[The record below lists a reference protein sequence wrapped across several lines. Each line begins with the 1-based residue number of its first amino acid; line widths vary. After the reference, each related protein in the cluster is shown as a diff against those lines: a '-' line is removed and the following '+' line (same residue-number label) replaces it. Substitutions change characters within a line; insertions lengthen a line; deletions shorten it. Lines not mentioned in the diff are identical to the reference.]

1 MSRAARPELRLFCQ
15 MLYDFSLMSCCHQ
28 LLTATVYGYFLYFAY
43 TNTLQAEAAA
53 ETGKAAQNGNGKKS
67 NGHNGQNGANG
78 NAIGNTNGY
87 SQGASPDSGVSP
99 SWNRSEQ
106 GSEYLQPEL
115 KEPSFVEPDVVNE
128 ELDSGR
134 QSAYMIAIAT
144 GSGSRAYRQ
153 LAV

>member
-1 MSRAARPELRLFCQ
+1 
-15 MLYDFSLMSCCHQ
+15 
-28 LLTATVYGYFLYFAY
+28 
-43 TNTLQAEAAA
+43 LQAEAAA
-53 ETGKAAQNGNGKKS
+53 ETSKAAQNGNGNKS

-78 NAIGNTNGY
+78 NDNGH
-87 SQGASPDSGVSP
+87 SQGASP

-134 QSAYMIAIAT
+134 QSAYMIAVTT
-144 GSGSRAYRQ
+144 GNGSRAYRQ